1 METPVNEFDLTERTA
16 IVTGGAKGIG
26 YAAAERM
33 VASGAA
39 VSLWDLDAES
49 MAGATEALSA
59 AGVVHQARVDVTD
72 TAAVDDAFA
81 DTLAWRPAIDI
92 LIANAGVAGVMKKA
106 HEHTDADWE
115 RMLICNLTSVF
126 RCCCAVLPHM
136 VERGYGRIVI
146 VSSIAGMEGAANNA
160 GYSAAKAGAIG
171 FTKALGKELAGS
183 GVLANCVT
191 PSGIDTKIL
200 DDLSEDYLDA
210 VLSRM
215 PLGRLGRAEEV
226 AALIAWLASE
236 ERSFSTGPVFDASG
250 GRAVY

>member
-1 METPVNEFDLTERTA
+1 MNEFDLEGRAA

-39 VSLWDLDAES
+39 VSLWDLDAQGL
-49 MAGATEALSA
+49 AGAADALA
-59 AGVVHQARVDVTD
+59 AKGAVQQLGVDVTD
-72 TAAVDDAFA
+72 SRAVDAAFA
-81 DTLAWRPAIDI
+81 DTLAWRPSIDI

-106 HEHTDADWE
+106 FEHTDEDWD
-115 RMLICNLTSVF
+115 RMLSRNLTSVF
-126 RCCCAVLPHM
+126 RCCRAVLPHM
-136 VERGYGRIVI
+136 VDRGYGRVVV

-171 FTKALGKELAGS
+171 FTKALGKELAGT
-183 GVLANCVT
+183 GVIANCVT
-191 PSGIDTKIL
+191 PSGIDTEIL
-200 DDLSEDYLDA
+200 EGLTGEYLDA

-215 PLGRLGRAEEV
+215 PMGRLGRPDEV
-226 AALIAWLASE
+226 AALITWLASE
-236 ERSFSTGPVFDASG
+236 ECSFSTGAVFDASG